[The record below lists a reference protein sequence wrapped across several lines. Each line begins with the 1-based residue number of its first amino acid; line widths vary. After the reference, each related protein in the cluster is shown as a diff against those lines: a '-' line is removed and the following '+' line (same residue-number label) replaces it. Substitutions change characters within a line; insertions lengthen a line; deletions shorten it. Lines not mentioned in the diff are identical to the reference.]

1 MLLPLMSAQVVLSSE
16 SLPTESTPSSL
27 PRTMGQEVPAHIL
40 LTRIP
45 KFASWPRTEN
55 RLCMSSNMIVP
66 LAVFLKKLITARPI
80 AEEHFILLTLVISQT
95 VRRDLFEQNLA
106 VCLGTGIV
114 GRLVGRE
121 WVES

>member
-1 MLLPLMSAQVVLSSE
+1 MS
-16 SLPTESTPSSL
+16 P
-27 PRTMGQEVPAHIL
+27 
-40 LTRIP
+40 
-45 KFASWPRTEN
+45 
-55 RLCMSSNMIVP
+55 NMIVP
-66 LAVFLKKLITARPI
+66 FAIFLKRLITAGPI

-121 WVES
+121 WVKT